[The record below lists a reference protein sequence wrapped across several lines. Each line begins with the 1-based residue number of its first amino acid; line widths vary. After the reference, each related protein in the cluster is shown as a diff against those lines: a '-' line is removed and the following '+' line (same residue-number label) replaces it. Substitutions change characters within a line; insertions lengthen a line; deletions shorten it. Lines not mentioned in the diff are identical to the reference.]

1 MRKKGRYFPSRA
13 IRGAGI
19 GSINIFRCGFTL
31 KELGA
36 QGPPGRYSSH
46 QPTPARRI
54 TASYGVVPVANLG
67 LTRSWATHYTT
78 RLNPVSVEWFRRVA
92 GCATP
97 TGSAGHAGATANLKL
112 TFHPDHSVGANQWGP
127 QQHPHPWH
135 FRAGGGA
142 VHSIKSGQTH
152 RSKKRFYSITSSAGA
167 SNFAGIS
174 SPLGTQKPPDCTL
187 DRAAVRRVPRVI
199 RARM

>member
-1 MRKKGRYFPSRA
+1 MRKDAEERPLLPSRA

-19 GSINIFRCGFTL
+19 GSINFFRSGFTLKESGFTL

-46 QPTPARRI
+46 QPTPAGRI

-112 TFHPDHSVGANQWGP
+112 TFHLDHSAADQP
-127 QQHPHPWH
+127 I
-135 FRAGGGA
+135 RA
-142 VHSIKSGQTH
+142 HCEQ
-152 RSKKRFYSITSSAGA
+152 
-167 SNFAGIS
+167 
-174 SPLGTQKPPDCTL
+174 PPDPGGWCSL
-187 DRAAVRRVPRVI
+187 
-199 RARM
+199 MMNM